1 MANTKNTPK
10 AVVITYG
17 NSNTTTECKSIYQ
30 AVKILKGSM
39 DLVAGQPHLTKYL
52 DGQIKSI
59 RKLSDLNITVAYK
72 K

>member
-17 NSNTTTECKSIYQ
+17 NSNTTSECKSVYQ

-39 DLVAGQPHLTKYL
+39 SLVAGTPHLTKL
-52 DGQIKSI
+52 LNGEIKSI
-59 RKLSDLNITVAYK
+59 KKLDALNIKVAYK